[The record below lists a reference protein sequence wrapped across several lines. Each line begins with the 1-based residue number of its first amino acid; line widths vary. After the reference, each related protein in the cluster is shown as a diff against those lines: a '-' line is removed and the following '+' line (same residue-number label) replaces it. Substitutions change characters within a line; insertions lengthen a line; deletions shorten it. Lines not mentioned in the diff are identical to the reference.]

1 VSGRFV
7 RSAQAE
13 DDLIVIWSRTAAENS
28 AAADRVLDRIDA
40 VCVMLANYP
49 EAGPRRDDIAPG
61 FRYFPVRPYPV
72 IYRVSVP
79 DLVEVVRV
87 VDGRRDLEN
96 LF

>member
-1 VSGRFV
+1 MSGRFV

-13 DDLIVIWSRTAAENS
+13 DDLIVIWSTVAAENP
-28 AAADRVLDRIDA
+28 AAADRLLDRIDA
-40 VCVMLANYP
+40 VCIMLASYP
-49 EAGPRRDDIAPG
+49 EAGPRRDDIALG
-61 FRYFPVRPYPV
+61 FRYFPVRPYLV
-72 IYRVSVP
+72 IYRVVAP